1 MEYEDKEQA
10 DNIGDL
16 IEPELITI
24 RSLNE
29 SLNKSDEENN
39 GFVKSNTHNT
49 LSFYLKEISKTPLLK
64 FEDEHHLAK
73 IYSEGNSLNATEKQ
87 KKASVIAKQK
97 LIKANLRLVVSIAR
111 KYHASGLDLLDLIQE
126 GNLGLIRALEK
137 FDYKLGY
144 KFSTYATWWIR
155 QTITKAITEKSR
167 IIRLPSSVQDV
178 LFKLKKA
185 KEQLPRTLGKEPG
198 VEDLSNATG
207 IPRKKI
213 ENVFKSEAQPIS
225 LDLPVGNE
233 DDSSLVDI
241 LEKEEDS
248 IPADELSDQNLLSC
262 AVNKAIDELL
272 SQREKEVIRLRYRIN
287 EDTPTNEERSL
298 SQIANML
305 GMSMERVRQIEARA
319 IYKLR
324 NNQEVRK
331 NLVKLIKV

>member
-29 SLNKSDEENN
+29 NLNKRDEENN
-39 GFVKSNTHNT
+39 SLVKSNTHNT
-49 LSFYLKEISKTPLLK
+49 LSVYLKEISKTPLLK

-111 KYHASGLDLLDLIQE
+111 KYHVSGLDLLDLIQE

-331 NLVKLIKV
+331 NLVQLIKV